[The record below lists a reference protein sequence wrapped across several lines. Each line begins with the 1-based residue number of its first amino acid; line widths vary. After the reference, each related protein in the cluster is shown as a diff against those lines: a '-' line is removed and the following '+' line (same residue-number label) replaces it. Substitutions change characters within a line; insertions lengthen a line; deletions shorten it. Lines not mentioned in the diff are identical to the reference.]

1 MSGKVVTLEPTT
13 VLTLSEVE
21 RLTLQDVALEKLR
34 ALNLGVD
41 VKIPKGKSFIIIQ
54 HKLLLYKL

>member
-41 VKIPKGKSFIIIQ
+41 VKIPKGKSFIITQ
-54 HKLLLYKL
+54 HKLLL